1 MYMLKSVN
9 AVIQKGM
16 NVTCRVIQFMMKDFL
31 RWHEHVLCI
40 FIISYLR
47 RHFFITWLR
56 VTKNLMRK
64 KTLVEKA
71 KELHLPSRN
80 CMNTK
85 RELEKVVIDTI
96 IKYKEIIFG
105 VDTDTWMNFEGSK

>member
-1 MYMLKSVN
+1 M
-9 AVIQKGM
+9 
-16 NVTCRVIQFMMKDFL
+16 
-31 RWHEHVLCI
+31 LCI